1 VQYGYY
7 DRVVELVQP
16 DLSLVTTPTNGNI
29 TLLHWAAI
37 NNRIEIAEYLIN
49 KRAQID
55 AFGGELNSTPLHWA
69 IRDGKLQMVA
79 FLLSHQAQPLLF
91 DGEGKSITKTMFI
104 LSKLNSSA
112 IGFSSIHL
120 ASMFGHSDIVAYLVA
135 KGQDVDLLD
144 KHGMTPL
151 MHAAARVKN
160 RDPTQLL
167 IQ

>member
-1 VQYGYY
+1 
-7 DRVVELVQP
+7 VQP
-16 DLSLVTTPTNGNI
+16 NPSLVTTPVSGNI

-55 AFGGELNSTPLHWA
+55 AYGGDLNSTPLHWA
-69 IRDGKLQMVA
+69 IRDGKIQMVA
-79 FLLSHQAQPLLF
+79 FLLSHQAEPSLF
-91 DGEGKSITKTMFI
+91 DGEGKSIIRINYNLFEI
-104 LSKLNSSA
+104 QL
-112 IGFSSIHL
+112 GYSSIHL
-120 ASMFGHSDIVAYLVA
+120 ASMFGHSDIVAYLIA

-144 KHGMTPL
+144 KNGMTPL